1 MHKPEIVHR
10 VGAAV
15 GLLFDVIDVGV
26 AVVALDELPAELAHA
41 SVAGDHGQPGAA
53 PRRGA
58 VASLGCRGAG
68 DGRRPPAR
76 PKRRNSPWHFATT
89 RP

>member
-15 GLLFDVIDVGV
+15 SLLANVIDVGL
-26 AVVALDELPAELAHA
+26 AVVTLDESAAELTYAA
-41 SVAGDHGQPGAA
+41 IAGDHGQPGAA

-58 VASLGCRGAG
+58 VAALGRSRPGSLL
-68 DGRRPPAR
+68 PPAW
-76 PKRRNSPWHFATT
+76 PKRRYSPWHFATT

>member
-1 MHKPEIVHR
+1 MHKPEIVER

-15 GLLFDVIDVGV
+15 SLLADVIDVGL
-26 AVVALDELPAELAHA
+26 AVVALDELPAELTDA

-58 VASLGCRGAG
+58 VASLGGCGAG
-68 DGRRPPAR
+68 DGSRPPAR
-76 PKRRNSPWHFATT
+76 PKGWDSPGHSATT